1 VRSTETALSTGC
13 TLLGLTLIFS
23 GLCAAQTAN
32 GSISGEVRDPALAAI
47 PNARVT
53 LTNVATNETRRTL
66 SSPQGVYTFPLLPPA
81 TYRIEA
87 EVMGFKRFIRDNLK
101 LDVALVLTLD
111 IPMEIGAA
119 TDSVTV
125 TGEAPPLEEGTSSL
139 AHIIENERIVNLPTN
154 GRNSYGFATL
164 VPGVRASKGFTQ
176 VAYGMYNDQ
185 FVSINGSRPNQN
197 AFTLDGGNNTNPAF
211 NGPGYFPSVD
221 EVQEYKVQ
229 TNNFSAEFS
238 NSAGGVVNLITKS
251 GTNSLHGSLYE
262 FLRNDKLTGTDFFVN
277 RGGLKKS
284 ALRYNQFGGTAGGP
298 LLIPKLYNGRDRTFF
313 FGSYE
318 GLRWVRG
325 ITAAGTMPTDLERS
339 GDFSQTRTASGQ
351 LITVYDPLTSR
362 PDPNQPGQFIRSAF
376 PGNIVPSNR
385 FDAVSRNLLPFIPRG
400 NVPGVAFT
408 NLNNFISNA
417 SSPVHKN
424 GFTARVDHSLTQN
437 QKVFARFSL
446 NNTPVSRPEIYGHD
460 LYISEPI
467 NGAVDQLNQRQAVV
481 NYTNALS
488 PRLVLELS
496 SSFLRYSIQ
505 RKGPGNDFDPVQLGF
520 PVYYRQ
526 LQPAL
531 VPCFPGITITN
542 LGVSIPVADVGGG
555 LIGNC
560 QLLHDSYE
568 SFHEYANVTNTRGSH
583 NLKFG
588 GNFGTNRLATGR
600 YGVANQSYSY
610 TPGFTQGPN
619 PLAGSATAGVAF
631 ASFLLG
637 TPSSG
642 SVTTNGPGQNL
653 LYRYYGIYFQD
664 DWKVTSKLTLN
675 LGVRYDY
682 QSPWTE
688 RYNRIAD
695 FNFTAPSPLQVPGLQ
710 LVGGLFYPG
719 VGDTPRGQF
728 NADRKN
734 LGPRFGYAYTLNKST
749 VLRGGYGIFF
759 APITGGGYNGSA
771 VPISGFQSSSAMN
784 PSTDGITPTNYMSNA
799 FPDGFVRAPGNTQG
813 LATLLGQ
820 SVTGMDRDRH
830 TPYAQQWNFDIQRTL
845 PLNLLLDVAYAGSR
859 GLRLFG
865 SLNYNQL
872 YNADLALG
880 DALRQQVPNPF
891 FGLITAGP
899 LSTPTV
905 QRSQLLRPYPQFTGV
920 TAGNAS
926 YGASTYH
933 ALQAKLE
940 RRFAHGFSM
949 LISYTFSKL
958 LDDIAST
965 TTGFP
970 GETFSGGGYQ
980 DNWNRKKER
989 APAQFDSPHY
999 LAINSVYELPIG
1011 RGKRYAPRNA
1021 LLDGVIGGW
1030 QLNGIAT
1037 FQSGVPLQVVVA
1049 SNTLNNY
1056 GGAQRPNWSG
1066 VAASLSGP
1074 VSQRLNNYFDT
1085 SQFTLPAPYTYG
1097 NAARLLS
1104 GLRAPGLANLD
1115 LSIFKN
1121 FAIRESVK
1129 LQFRAE
1135 SFNTMNHP
1143 QFSLPNTSI
1152 GSSSAGVIGTQ
1163 ANLPRD
1169 IQFAVKLLF

>member
-1 VRSTETALSTGC
+1 LRLFTGC
-13 TLLGLTLIFS
+13 TLAVLALVFS
-23 GLCAAQTAN
+23 IPAGAQTAN
-32 GSISGEVRDPALAAI
+32 GSISGEVRDPASAAI
-47 PNARVT
+47 PTAKVT
-53 LTNVATNETRRTL
+53 LVNVATNETRSTITNSL
-66 SSPQGVYTFPLLPPA
+66 GHYAFPLLPPA

-87 EVMGFKRFIRDNLK
+87 QATGFKRFIRDNIK
-101 LDVALVLTLD
+101 LDVALALAVDLD
-111 IPMEIGAA
+111 MEVGAIS
-119 TDSVTV
+119 DSVTV
-125 TGEAPPLEEGTSSL
+125 TAEAPPLEEGTSAL
-139 AHIIENERIVNLPTN
+139 GHIIENSRIINLPTN
-154 GRNSYGFATL
+154 GRNSYGFAAL

-197 AFTLDGGNNTNPAF
+197 SFTLDGGNNTNPAF

-251 GTNSLHGSLYE
+251 GTNQLHGSLYE

-284 ALRYNQFGGTAGGP
+284 SLRYNQFGGTVGGP
-298 LLIPKLYNGRDRTFF
+298 VAIPRLYDGKDRTFF

-325 ITAAGTMPTDLERS
+325 ITAAGTMPTDLERT
-339 GDFSQTRTASGQ
+339 GDFSQTRAAGGQ
-351 LITVYDPLTSR
+351 MIAVYDPASSR
-362 PDPNQPGQFIRSAF
+362 PDPNNPGAFIRTAF
-376 PGNIVPSNR
+376 PGNVIPANR
-385 FDAVSRNLLPFIPRG
+385 FDPTARAILPYIPHG
-400 NVPGVAFT
+400 NVPGAPLT

-424 GFTARVDHSLTQN
+424 GFSARVDHSFTQN
-437 QKVFARFSL
+437 QKVFARFSM
-446 NNTPVSRPEIYGHD
+446 NNTPVIRPEIYGHD

-481 NYTNALS
+481 NYSNLIHPT
-488 PRLVLELS
+488 LVLEMS

-505 RKGPGNDFDPVQLGF
+505 RQGPGNGFDPVQLGF
-520 PVYYRQ
+520 PTYYRQ

-531 VPCFPGITITN
+531 VPCFPGVSITN
-542 LGVSIPVADVGGG
+542 LGVTIPVPDVGGG
-555 LIGNC
+555 LVGNC
-560 QLLHDSYE
+560 QILHDSYE
-568 SFHEYANVTNTRGSH
+568 SFHEYANLTNTRGAHS
-583 NLKFG
+583 LKFG

-600 YGVANQSYSY
+600 YGVANQSYAY

-619 PLAGSATAGVAF
+619 PLVGSATAGVAT

-637 TPSSG
+637 TPASG
-642 SVTTNGPGQNL
+642 AVTTNGPGQNL
-653 LYRYYGIYFQD
+653 LYRYYGVYFQD
-664 DWKVTSKLTLN
+664 DWKVSAKLTLN
-675 LGVRYDY
+675 IGVRYDY

-688 RYNRIAD
+688 RYNRIAN
-695 FNFTAPSPLQVPGLQ
+695 FNFTAQSPVQVPGLN

-719 VGDTPRGQF
+719 VGDTPRAQF
-728 NADRKN
+728 NADRKDFA
-734 LGPRFGYAYTLNKST
+734 PRFGFAWTMDQRT
-749 VLRGGYGIFF
+749 VVRGGYGIFF
-759 APITGGGYNGSA
+759 APITGGGYNGTA

-784 PSTDGITPTNYMSNA
+784 PSTDGITPTNYMANA
-799 FPDGFVRAPGNTQG
+799 FPDGFVRAPGSTQG

-820 SVTGMDRDRH
+820 NVTGMDRDRR
-830 TPYAQQWNFDIQRTL
+830 TPYAQQWNFNLQRSL
-845 PLNLLLDVAYAGSR
+845 PANLLLDVAYAGSR

-872 YNADLALG
+872 YNQYLPLG
-880 DALRQQVPNPF
+880 DALRAQVPNPF
-891 FGLITAGP
+891 FGVITTGP

-920 TAGNAS
+920 TAGNDS

-933 ALQAKLE
+933 ALQAKVE
-940 RRFAHGFSM
+940 RRFARGFS
-949 LISYTFSKL
+949 LLASYTYSKL
-958 LDDIAST
+958 LDDVAAT

-970 GETFSGGGYQ
+970 GESFSGGGYQ
-980 DNWNRKKER
+980 DNWNRAKER

-999 LAINSVYELPIG
+999 LTINSVYELPF
-1011 RGKRYAPRNA
+1011 GKGKAIAPGSRIA
-1021 LLDGVIGGW
+1021 DAIIGGW
-1030 QLNGIAT
+1030 QMNGIAT

-1066 VAASLSGP
+1066 QDPMLSGP
-1074 VSQRLNNYFDT
+1074 ISQRLNRYFDT
-1085 SQFTLPAPYTYG
+1085 SVFTLPAPYAYG
-1097 NAARLLS
+1097 NAGRLLS
-1104 GLRAPGLANLD
+1104 ALRAPGLANLD

-1121 FAIRESVK
+1121 FTLHESVK

-1135 SFNTMNHP
+1135 SFNIMNPP
-1143 QFSLPNTSI
+1143 QFSLPGTTI
-1152 GSSSAGVIGTQ
+1152 GSSSAGVISTQ

-1169 IQFAVKLLF
+1169 IQLALKLLF